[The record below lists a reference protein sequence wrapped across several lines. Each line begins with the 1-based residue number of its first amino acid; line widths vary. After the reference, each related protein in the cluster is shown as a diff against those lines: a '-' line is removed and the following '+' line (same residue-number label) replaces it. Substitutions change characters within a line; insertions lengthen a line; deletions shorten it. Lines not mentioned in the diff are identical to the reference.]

1 MNVNSRT
8 IFLPILVIS
17 VLIFFIILMLWKRLF
32 YYRRPITP
40 YINPQ
45 IAYITQPYQQQP
57 TYLPPLI
64 EQPPPSYYTA
74 MNSK

>member
-1 MNVNSRT
+1 
-8 IFLPILVIS
+8 
-17 VLIFFIILMLWKRLF
+17 MLWKRLF

-45 IAYITQPYQQQP
+45 IAYITRPYQQQP